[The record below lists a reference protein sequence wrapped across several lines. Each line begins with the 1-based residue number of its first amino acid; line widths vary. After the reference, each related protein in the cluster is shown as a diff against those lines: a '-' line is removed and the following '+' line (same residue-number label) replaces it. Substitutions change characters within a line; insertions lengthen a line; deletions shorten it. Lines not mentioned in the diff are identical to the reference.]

1 MAEAAAQTVERR
13 NSLRRRIDKPAR
25 LLIDE
30 TSSTDCIVRNLSDTG
45 ALIMVGHTAYLP
57 ETIVLVIPDLD
68 FQRSARI
75 KWRRARSIGLVF
87 K

>member
-1 MAEAAAQTVERR
+1 MADAAIQTVERR

-25 LLIDE
+25 LLIDQ
-30 TSSTDCIVRNLSDTG
+30 TSAADCIVRNLSDSG
-45 ALIMVGHTAYLP
+45 ALIMVGHTSYLP
-57 ETIVLVIPDLD
+57 ETVVLVIPELN
-68 FQRSARI
+68 FQRRAKV